1 MLLQSTQ
8 VHIKKGRQSIKQ
20 DEDVPY
26 IDFIKSCA
34 SSVTL
39 EKFENTGHY
48 ITLEKPK
55 IINNMITKWIK
66 SI

>member
-1 MLLQSTQ
+1 MKLYL
-8 VHIKKGRQSIKQ
+8 ILIF
-20 DEDVPY
+20 EYFDVPFD
-26 IDFIKSCA
+26 I
-34 SSVTL
+34 

-66 SI
+66 SISFFKI